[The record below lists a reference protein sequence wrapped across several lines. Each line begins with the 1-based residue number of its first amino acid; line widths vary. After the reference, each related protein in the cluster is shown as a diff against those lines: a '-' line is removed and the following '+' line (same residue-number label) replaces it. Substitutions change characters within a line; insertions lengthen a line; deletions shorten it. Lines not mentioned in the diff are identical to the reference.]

1 MSFLIKTKSD
11 LLSLFEVSTRSSLVC
26 KMNQVTLQ
34 TIYFK
39 FLKTWV
45 KQNIE
50 ILRYAFYC
58 KLYDK
63 LNQRCILLSSY
74 LQSTG
79 EQMHRQFTSLL
90 ITFCFVI
97 LENK

>member
-11 LLSLFEVSTRSSLVC
+11 LLSLFKVSTKSSLVC
-26 KMNQVTLQ
+26 KMNQVTVQ

-58 KLYDK
+58 KLYD
-63 LNQRCILLSSY
+63 
-74 LQSTG
+74 
-79 EQMHRQFTSLL
+79 
-90 ITFCFVI
+90 
-97 LENK
+97 